1 MHRGPNEPVN
11 LGNDEELTVL
21 EIAERI
27 RELTGSRSEL
37 VFLPR
42 PQDDPERRRP
52 DLSRARELLGWSP
65 RWASGVALSVVIGG
79 GAGARRL

>member
-1 MHRGPNEPVN
+1 MHRCPNDPVN
-11 LGNDEELTVL
+11 LGNDDELTVL

-27 RELTGSRSEL
+27 RELAGSRSEL

-42 PQDDPERRRP
+42 PEDDPDRRRP

-65 RWASGVALSVVIGG
+65 PTAPAQGMGVLLSAEGPG
-79 GAGARRL
+79 PG

>member
-1 MHRGPNEPVN
+1 MRRCPNDPVN

-27 RELTGSRSEL
+27 SELTGSRSEL

-42 PQDDPERRRP
+42 PEDDPERRP
-52 DLSRARELLGWSP
+52 DLSGACEPLGWSP
-65 RWASGVALSVVIGG
+65 RWEV
-79 GAGARRL
+79 GAGLIGALDPQLTRD